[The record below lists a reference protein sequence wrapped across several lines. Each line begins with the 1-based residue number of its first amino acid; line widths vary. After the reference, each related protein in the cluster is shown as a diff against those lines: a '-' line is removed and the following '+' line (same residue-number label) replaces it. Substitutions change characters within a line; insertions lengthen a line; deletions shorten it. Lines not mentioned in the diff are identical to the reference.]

1 MPGIFISNFGLTE
14 IVDSDLLRQ
23 NYIYRKETYGD
34 VIAFQYTLDRFMGD
48 KIFFKDTRFF
58 LVTEG
63 VLLNCAELKEKYCS
77 QSLSDLIIEM
87 YTKNGDQF
95 FAEFRGSFSG
105 ILCDFEKKKQIIY
118 TNHYGDNA
126 LFYYKDIKNY
136 VVGAQLDWLVEV
148 LKVNNVKTGL
158 NEKAVYE
165 MITYGYMAED
175 ITYIEEIKRLPAGCY
190 IVISE
195 DSFEVKR
202 YYEVKQN
209 KLQLSNKGE
218 DEIIE
223 EIDKLFRRAVK
234 REFDK
239 DREYGYRHL
248 IELSGGLDS
257 RMNYW
262 VANDMG
268 FDDSLAICFCQSNY
282 ADELIAKQIAGYWNG
297 EILLW
302 PLDSGANLY
311 DIEKCAKLN
320 FGCSLYSG
328 VGGELHILENINMS
342 KYGLMHTGQLG
353 DVVIGTFVGN
363 NGDMRCQKGAGAYS
377 EMLLREYDDD
387 IWKNY
392 RNIEEQLMNVRG
404 FWGCLSSHFFTRNY
418 TEVAS
423 PFLDVD
429 LIDYCMSIP
438 NEMRKNH
445 KIYKKWIV
453 SKYPDAAQFKWEKT
467 DGKIT
472 DSKFT
477 SALRK
482 KIREGRKMLRDPRR
496 ILAWL
501 GINSKKYHKR
511 IDYGMNPLDLWY
523 MKNTN
528 LREYMD
534 NFFTES
540 LYTINI
546 SKKLVSDIEL
556 LYHKGNAIEKTQVL
570 TALAAVKYL
579 WKECFE
585 SVEIMDP
592 KREKNN

>member
-1 MPGIFISNFGLTE
+1 MPGIFISNLGLTE
-14 IVDSDLLRQ
+14 IVASKFLRE
-23 NYIYRKETYGD
+23 NCIYRRETYEG
-34 VIAFQYTLDRFMGD
+34 INAFQYTLDRFMDD
-48 KIFFKDTRFF
+48 KIFCKDTRFF
-58 LVTEG
+58 LATEG
-63 VLLNCAELKEKYCS
+63 VILNCSELKEKYCS
-77 QSLSDLIIEM
+77 QNLFDLIIKM
-87 YTKNGDQF
+87 YKKNGEQF

-105 ILCDFEKKKQIIY
+105 ILCDLDKKKQLIF

-126 LFYYKDIKNY
+126 LFYYKDTKRY
-136 VVGAQLDWLVEV
+136 AVGAQLDWLVEV
-148 LKVNNVKTGL
+148 LNLNNVKIGL

-175 ITYIEEIKRLPAGCY
+175 ITYVEEIKRLPAGCY

-248 IELSGGLDS
+248 IEVSGGLDS

-311 DIEKCAKLN
+311 DIEKCVKLN

-328 VGGELHILENINMS
+328 VGGELHILESLNMS

-363 NGDMRCQKGAGAYS
+363 SGDMRCQKSAGAYS
-377 EMLLREYDDD
+377 EKLLDEYDDD

-438 NEMRKNH
+438 HEMRKNH
-445 KIYKKWIV
+445 KIYKKWII
-453 SKYPDAAQFKWEKT
+453 SKYPEAAQFKWEKI

-472 DSKFT
+472 ESKFY
-477 SALRK
+477 SSLK
-482 KIREGRKMLRDPRR
+482 KKVREGKRMIRDPRR

-501 GINSKKYHKR
+501 GIGLEKYHQP
-511 IDYGMNPLDLWY
+511 IDYGMNPFDLWY
-523 MKNTN
+523 KKNTK

-534 NFFTES
+534 NYFKES
-540 LYTINI
+540 LNKVSI
-546 SKKLVSDIEL
+546 SSKLKKDMEM
-556 LYHKGNAIEKTQVL
+556 LYHEGNTIEKTQVL
-570 TALAAVKYL
+570 TALGAVRGL
-579 WKECFE
+579 WELE
-585 SVEIMDP
+585 
-592 KREKNN
+592 